1 MHPQDVQCSEGRNY
15 MATTKKTT
23 AAETKAA
30 KTKAV
35 KETAT
40 KAVKAATAKATK
52 ATAKAET
59 KVTKAPAK
67 TTKAAKETAKKTATK
82 ATGTK
87 TATAKRATKTAVT
100 VNVQFNNKSYTTE
113 DLVKIAKDVWRYDL
127 KKKVSDFKTVE
138 LYVKP
143 EEGMAYYVI
152 NGTEEGSFVI

>member
-1 MHPQDVQCSEGRNY
+1 

-30 KTKAV
+30 KKNVV

-40 KAVKAATAKATK
+40 KAVKATAAKATK
-52 ATAKAET
+52 AA
-59 KVTKAPAK
+59 
-67 TTKAAKETAKKTATK
+67 
-82 ATGTK
+82 GTK

-143 EEGMAYYVI
+143 EEGMAYYRYLFGSEPHLMIGKGDKESFGEVI
-152 NGTEEGSFVI
+152 LRMMR

>member
-1 MHPQDVQCSEGRNY
+1 
-15 MATTKKTT
+15 MATTRKNT
-23 AAETKAA
+23 AAEAKAA
-30 KTKAV
+30 KTSAV

-40 KAVKAATAKATK
+40 KAVKATGTKAAEAKAT
-52 ATAKAET
+52 ATKSA
-59 KVTKAPAK
+59 AK
-67 TTKAAKETAKKTATK
+67 TS
-82 ATGTK
+82 
-87 TATAKRATKTAVT
+87 VT

-113 DLVKIAKDVWRYDL
+113 DFVKIAKDVWRYDL

>member
-1 MHPQDVQCSEGRNY
+1 

-30 KTKAV
+30 KTSAV
-35 KETAT
+35 KEAAT
-40 KAVKAATAKATK
+40 KAVKATK
-52 ATAKAET
+52 TT
-59 KVTKAPAK
+59 KTTAK
-67 TTKAAKETAKKTATK
+67 TTKAVKEPAKKTATK
-82 ATGTK
+82 AT
-87 TATAKRATKTAVT
+87 ATKAAAPKKAAKASVT

>member
-1 MHPQDVQCSEGRNY
+1 

-30 KTKAV
+30 KKNVV

-40 KAVKAATAKATK
+40 KAVKATAAKATK
-52 ATAKAET
+52 AA
-59 KVTKAPAK
+59 
-67 TTKAAKETAKKTATK
+67 
-82 ATGTK
+82 GTK

>member
-1 MHPQDVQCSEGRNY
+1 
-15 MATTKKTT
+15 MATTRKNT
-23 AAETKAA
+23 AAEAKAA
-30 KTKAV
+30 KTSAV
-35 KETAT
+35 KEAAT
-40 KAVKAATAKATK
+40 KAVKATAAKATK
-52 ATAKAET
+52 TTVK
-59 KVTKAPAK
+59 K
-67 TTKAAKETAKKTATK
+67 TTTK

-87 TATAKRATKTAVT
+87 AAEAKATATKSAAKTSVT

-113 DLVKIAKDVWRYDL
+113 DFVKIAKDVWRYDL